1 MMSLFHP
8 VQWLAFDPRGLFV
21 RGTHQP
27 GAMPVHPRYEKGF
40 DSEWA
45 DVRERV
51 LRAPGGFEGQRAA
64 LVHWELEPARCTRPA
79 CLSLETGFRS
89 YTQGTALKQLIARDG
104 HWGTEVLGSIAA
116 LSQPQPGLSWGS
128 SLTSVVLLPH
138 GKVLAGQRSSHLQAS
153 PGVWSCAF
161 TEILEP
167 DDVSAWNMDDLLERL
182 VREELPLLA
191 GRGTPRFVGLMLLPR
206 SYTWSLV
213 SVLDLRAQ
221 PAHEMDALLAQMVP
235 DEETQAWAS
244 VPLHSMPGLASA
256 GATEPGTVQGF
267 ELAQDLAARL

>member
-1 MMSLFHP
+1 MSLFHP
-8 VQWLAFDPRGLFV
+8 VQWLAFDPRGLVV
-21 RGTHQP
+21 RGAHQP
-27 GAMPVHPRYEKGF
+27 GAMPVHLRYEKGF
-40 DSEWA
+40 DAVWA

-51 LRAPGGFEGQRAA
+51 LRAPGGFDGQRAA
-64 LVHWELEPARCTRPA
+64 LVHWELEPARGTRPA

-89 YTQGTALKQLIARDG
+89 YSQGTALKHLIARDG
-104 HWGTEVLGSIAA
+104 HWDAEVLASIAD
-116 LSQPQPGLSWGS
+116 LPQPQPGLSWGS
-128 SLTSVVLLPH
+128 SLTSVVLLPN

-182 VREELPLLA
+182 VRDELPLLA
-191 GRGTPRFVGLMLLPR
+191 GKGTHRFVGLMLLPR

-244 VPLHSMPGLASA
+244 LPLHSMPGLACA
-256 GATEPGTVQGF
+256 DATESGPVQGL

>member
-8 VQWLAFDPRGLFV
+8 VQWLAFDPRGLVV
-21 RGTHQP
+21 RGIHQP

-40 DSEWA
+40 DAVWA

-51 LRAPGGFEGQRAA
+51 LRAPGGFDGQRAA
-64 LVHWELEPARCTRPA
+64 LVHWELEPGRGTRPA
-79 CLSLETGFRS
+79 CLSLETGFRPYS
-89 YTQGTALKQLIARDG
+89 QGTALKQLIAEDG
-104 HWGTEVLGSIAA
+104 HWDTEVLASIAD
-116 LSQPQPGLSWGS
+116 LQQPQPGLSWGS

-138 GKVLAGQRSSHLQAS
+138 GKVLAGLRSSHLQAS
-153 PGVWSCAF
+153 PGAWSCVF

-167 DDVSAWNMDDLLERL
+167 DDVSPWNMDDLLERL
-182 VREELPLLA
+182 VREELPLLT
-191 GRGTPRFVGLMLLPR
+191 GKGTHRFVGLMLLPQ

-221 PAHEMDALLAQMVP
+221 PAHEMDALLAQMAP

-244 VPLHSMPGLASA
+244 LPLQSMPGLIEG
-256 GATEPGTVQGF
+256 GAAEPGPVQGL
-267 ELAQDLAARL
+267 ELAHELSTRL